1 MKTRG
6 ANELRYLS
14 PLAGNHTPLAILH
27 ADQMA
32 RQSTIKDDKRHVRSV
47 LESGKLYGP
56 LSPEAQI
63 KAVEYA
69 YGIKMFR

>member
-6 ANELRYLS
+6 ANESRYLS
-14 PLAGNHTPLAILH
+14 PLAHTPLLGKQN
-27 ADQMA
+27 DQLA
-32 RQSTIKDDKRHVRSV
+32 RQGAIKDDQRHVRSI